1 MQPTGSSQVDILSK
15 IIEAKRKRLEISR
28 RAVPIRDLRERAYA
42 ARDSVSAHR
51 LLERLRENRQ
61 INIIAEFKR
70 RSPSKGLIRVD
81 VSAPEMA
88 RMYETGGAAAISVLT
103 EEDHFEGSLDD
114 LLTIKKEVSLPILR
128 KDFVVDEYQ
137 VFESAIAGADAVL
150 LIVAAL
156 DDPCLQ
162 RLRSLAEEE
171 LRMDALVE
179 VHSAEELSRA
189 EGSGAKMIGVN
200 NRDLRTFNV
209 SLNTSVELAAIAPAG
224 CTLVAESG
232 LHSYDDVRH
241 LHELGFSGFLIG
253 ETLMKADHPDSALR
267 QLMSGIETT

>member
-1 MQPTGSSQVDILSK
+1 VDILSK

-28 RAVPIRDLRERAYA
+28 RAVPIRDLRERGYA

-81 VSAPEMA
+81 VSAPEMV

-200 NRDLRTFNV
+200 NRDLKTFNV

-232 LHSYDDVRH
+232 LHSYADVRR

-267 QLMSGIETT
+267 QLMSGI